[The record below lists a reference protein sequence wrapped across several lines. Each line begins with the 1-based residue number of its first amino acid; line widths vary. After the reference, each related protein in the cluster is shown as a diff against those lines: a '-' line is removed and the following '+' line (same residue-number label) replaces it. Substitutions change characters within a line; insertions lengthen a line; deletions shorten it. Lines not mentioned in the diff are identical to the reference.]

1 MRNMVG
7 LFYGVR
13 KNTMQV
19 YPKKILSI
27 EQQIQSYIDAGMD
40 VSPREETE
48 KALRTIGYYRLR
60 GYLFHLYDNDAK
72 KFLSDIKFS
81 DVLSLYRFDTALSRL
96 IFSMVSAIEVAL
108 RARLN
113 EALLA
118 YGDPLVLN
126 DPTVFEDKNLY
137 WKNAAKIA
145 SEIAR
150 SSDVFIKHHFSNHD
164 GQIPLWAAVEVM
176 SFGTLSKTVKN
187 LKTDRESVYYKLA
200 EYYKFRTSKG
210 RMKIP
215 NKRILTSWIYSVY
228 VLRNMCAHNS
238 RIYNRA
244 ITASPMLISNDQIVP
259 QPRFNGLYQIMLAM
273 KYLRPTDETWTDF
286 VSEFKHLISA
296 YSAVIDLRRMNFP
309 SDWEHHFAL

>member
-1 MRNMVG
+1 
-7 LFYGVR
+7 
-13 KNTMQV
+13 MQV

-81 DVLSLYRFDTALSRL
+81 DVLFLYRFDAALSRL

-126 DPTVFEDKNLY
+126 DPTVFEDKKFY

-150 SSDVFIKHHFSNHD
+150 SSDVFIKHHFLNHD

-187 LKTDRESVYYKLA
+187 LKTDNGGAYCKLA
-200 EYYKFRTSKG
+200 GYYKFRTSKG
-210 RMKIP
+210 KMAIP
-215 NKRILTSWIYSVY
+215 NKNMLTSWIYSVS

-238 RIYNRA
+238 RIYNRMIYVA
-244 ITASPMLISNDQIVP
+244 PVLTADDRVDP

-286 VSEFKHLISA
+286 VSEFRYLISA

-309 SDWEHHFAL
+309 SDWERHFAL

>member
-1 MRNMVG
+1 
-7 LFYGVR
+7 
-13 KNTMQV
+13 MQV

-81 DVLSLYRFDTALSRL
+81 DVLFLYRFDAALSRL

-126 DPTVFEDKNLY
+126 DPTVFEDKKFY
-137 WKNAAKIA
+137 WKNAVKIA

-150 SSDVFIKHHFSNHD
+150 SSDVFIKHHF
-164 GQIPLWAAVEVM
+164 
-176 SFGTLSKTVKN
+176 
-187 LKTDRESVYYKLA
+187 
-200 EYYKFRTSKG
+200 
-210 RMKIP
+210 
-215 NKRILTSWIYSVY
+215 
-228 VLRNMCAHNS
+228 
-238 RIYNRA
+238 
-244 ITASPMLISNDQIVP
+244 
-259 QPRFNGLYQIMLAM
+259 
-273 KYLRPTDETWTDF
+273 
-286 VSEFKHLISA
+286 
-296 YSAVIDLRRMNFP
+296 
-309 SDWEHHFAL
+309 